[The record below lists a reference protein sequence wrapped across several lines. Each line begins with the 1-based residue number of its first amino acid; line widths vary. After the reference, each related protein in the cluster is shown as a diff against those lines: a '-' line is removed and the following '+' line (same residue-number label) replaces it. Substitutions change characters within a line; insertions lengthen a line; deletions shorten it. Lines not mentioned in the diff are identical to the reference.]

1 MHIIG
6 YAQDSSRYNA
16 AGVDLGGG
24 YLMRQDLLFSPV
36 IHADASIPVYGL
48 FYLRDARLYQQVQVK
63 FAGYTAMVDEP
74 YPYIL
79 HGETD
84 TAFPHSFTF
93 VDVDYTL
100 GKRVMQNQHA
110 QLIVGGAFLTDVQA
124 MYYVYGRISSF
135 GYYAQLRLGGFVQYR
150 RHFGNKHMC
159 AASLQLPLVSWVARS
174 PYLVNDDAF
183 IENIISHSGVRTF
196 GALLADGNLTSWHN
210 LQTFDIDMQY
220 RYSVSEHL
228 NIGAQYSFA
237 CIHMQEPMQLLSF
250 SNTLSASAS
259 FKF

>member
-1 MHIIG
+1 MPIIG

-16 AGVDLGGG
+16 AGLDLGAG

-36 IHADASIPVYGL
+36 IHADVSFPVYG
-48 FYLRDARLYQQVQVK
+48 FYYVRDAQLFQQVHIK
-63 FAGYTAMVDEP
+63 FAGYHPMVDEP
-74 YPYIL
+74 YEYLL

-93 VDVDYTL
+93 VDLDYAL
-100 GKRVMQNQHA
+100 GKSVMETSHGR
-110 QLIVGGAFLTDVQA
+110 LIIGGTFLSDVQA

-135 GYYAQLRLGGFVQYR
+135 GYYAQIGLGGFAQYR
-150 RHFGNKHMC
+150 H
-159 AASLQLPLVSWVARS
+159 SLGENHLLTATIQLPLISWVARS

-196 GALLADGNLTSWHN
+196 GALLADGNLTSWHQV
-210 LQTFDIDMQY
+210 QTFDVDAQY
-220 RYSVSEHL
+220 RYAMSAYWD
-228 NIGAQYSFA
+228 IGARYTFTF
-237 CIHMQEPMQLLSF
+237 IHMQKPLQLLSF
-250 SNTLSASAS
+250 AHTLSASAV